1 MSFRGIVKSSHPT
14 RPVAAAVIAAVGLC
28 ASLITQPPVA
38 VSQAAPG
45 PLTVPSPQAPGL
57 PAPTSSDLGEAAFNA
72 YYDGAGDLLY
82 GPSVNPQTTQDI
94 KNVFAF
100 LQASTAWNGFPMWNL
115 WGTVED
121 TPYTPDTLRDYP
133 EPRLVKV
140 EPDERFPVDRLF
152 IESPAM
158 RRIVQVQ
165 VLRPADRTTPA
176 PMLYLLDGVTAPI
189 QQGWLREGDVLG
201 AMKNQHVTAI
211 MPVEAGG
218 SNYTDWAETDPH
230 LGYYKWETF
239 LTQELPGVLE
249 TQANIPFNGERYI
262 GGLSMGGSAA
272 VRLAAL
278 HPELYAGTF
287 GISGC
292 YSTTS
297 TMGHEFLNLITR
309 VVGGNPALQWTPE
322 ERARNDIANRP
333 EVLAGMKD
341 MNIYLY
347 AADGVINADARETYR
362 PDGAMAPV
370 NLFGAM
376 VLEKTVNSCTRDM
389 SAALNAVGVEHT
401 LTLQNGGV
409 HEWPYYRAQLPVA
422 WAAISEGKYTR

>member
-1 MSFRGIVKSSHPT
+1 MTVRTTLLTRLRLLTATGIACASIAVAPL
-14 RPVAAAVIAAVGLC
+14 PAAAQSSDAAVSAIYDSAADALYWPS
-28 ASLITQPPVA
+28 ANMNTTRDVENFYA
-38 VSQAAPG
+38 FMQAN
-45 PLTVPSPQAPGL
+45 TH
-57 PAPTSSDLGEAAFNA
+57 
-72 YYDGAGDLLY
+72 
-82 GPSVNPQTTQDI
+82 
-94 KNVFAF
+94 
-100 LQASTAWNGFPMWNL
+100 WNGVPIWNM
-115 WGTVED
+115 WGTEEG

-133 EPRLVKV
+133 APRLVKT
-140 EPDERFPVDRLF
+140 EPDERFPVDRLY

-158 RRIVQVQ
+158 RRVVQVQ
-165 VLRPADRTTPA
+165 VLHPADRTTPA

-189 QQGWLREGDVLG
+189 QHGWLRKGDVLG
-201 AMKNQHVTAI
+201 ALKNEHVTAI

-218 SNYTDWAETDPH
+218 SNYTDWTTTDPH

-239 LTQELPGVLE
+239 LTQELPQVLE

-262 GGLSMGGSAA
+262 GGLSMGGSGA

-278 HPELYAGTF
+278 HPDLYAGTF

-309 VVGGNPALQWTPE
+309 VVGGTPSLQWTDE

-333 EVLAGMKD
+333 DIIAGMKD

-347 AADGVINADARETYR
+347 AGNGVINAATRDTYR
-362 PDGAMAPV
+362 EDGLEGPV

-376 VLEKTVNSCTRDM
+376 VLEKTVNSCTRDF
-389 SAALNAVGVEHT
+389 SAALDAQGVAHT
-401 LTLQNGGV
+401 LNLGDGI
-409 HEWPYYRAQLPVA
+409 HEWPLYKAQLPVA
-422 WAAISEGKYTR
+422 WAAVSEGKYTR